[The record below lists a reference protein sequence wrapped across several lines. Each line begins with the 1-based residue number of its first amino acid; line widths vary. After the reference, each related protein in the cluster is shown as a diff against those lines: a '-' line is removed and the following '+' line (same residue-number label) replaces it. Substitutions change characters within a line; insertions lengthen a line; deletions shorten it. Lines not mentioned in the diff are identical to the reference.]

1 MKIKVLFFIDS
12 FRIGGMHKQVLYL
25 AKHLDRE
32 KFDCIICAQSSAG
45 GFFSDYEKSGAR
57 IESLQ
62 WTRRLEIGVFKR
74 FIRLLHK
81 EQPDIIFI
89 TAPQNLFYY
98 RIARLFYRG
107 KTIQVGSFR
116 AMNFWQGHMGPVYK
130 PVDSLLSRW
139 MILTSRKMSV
149 NSNAM
154 RERYTRFM
162 PRISKKK
169 IRVIYNGSDFNFP
182 VTVPAKTIRQELG
195 IKETDLVV
203 VMIARLDPWKDFDT
217 ILEAAAIVTK
227 QNEHIKF
234 LLVGDG
240 ELKAYLEEKISQMVL
255 QSIVYILG
263 EKKDIYNYI
272 NLADISIL
280 STRGEGFSNSIL
292 ESMAFAKPVI
302 ATDVG
307 GNAELVGKTG
317 EEGFLV
323 PPQSPTVFA
332 EIIEKLAGDEVLRK
346 NVGNRARKK
355 IEKLCDIN
363 TFVASYAALFEQSM
377 PGRK

>member
-45 GFFSDYEKSGAR
+45 GFFSDYENSGAR

-62 WTRRLEIGVFKR
+62 WTRRLEIGVFRR
-74 FIRLLHK
+74 FIRLLHN

-107 KTIQVGSFR
+107 KTIQIGSFR
-116 AMNFWQGHMGPVYK
+116 AMNFWQGHMGSIFK

-139 MILTSRKMSV
+139 MILTSKNMAV

-154 RERYTRFM
+154 RERYTRFL
-162 PRISKKK
+162 PSISKNK

-182 VTVPAKTIRQELG
+182 VTVPALKLRKELH
-195 IKETDLVV
+195 IKETDLIVT
-203 VMIARLDPWKDFDT
+203 MIARLDPWKDFDT
-217 ILEAAAIVTK
+217 VLQAAAIIKK
-227 QNEHIKF
+227 QHRRIKF
-234 LLVGDG
+234 LLIGDG
-240 ELKAYLEEKISQMVL
+240 ELRTYLEEKISQMALQHTVL
-255 QSIVYILG
+255 ILS

-302 ATDVG
+302 VTDVG
-307 GNAELVGKTG
+307 GNAELVGRTG
-317 EEGFLV
+317 DEGFLS
-323 PPQSPTVFA
+323 PPQSPAVFA
-332 EIIEKLAGDEVLRK
+332 EIIEKMADDENLRK
-346 NVGNRARKK
+346 AVGSRAKKK
-355 IEKLCDIN
+355 IERLCNIN
-363 TFVASYAALFEQSM
+363 AFVGSYTLLFEQSIS
-377 PGRK
+377 GR